1 MSMSMSMLNEHEA
14 VELLYYIMGTEL
26 YNSAS
31 SWTSIQEF
39 TQDTI
44 QRKIVNQFVLD
55 ERFVTLAEP
64 DSNARL

>member
-1 MSMSMSMLNEHEA
+1 MSMSMSMSMLNEHEA
-14 VELLYYIMGTEL
+14 VELLYYIVGTEL
-26 YNSAS
+26 YNSAN

-44 QRKIVNQFVLD
+44 EHKIVNQFVLD
-55 ERFVTLAEP
+55 ERFARP